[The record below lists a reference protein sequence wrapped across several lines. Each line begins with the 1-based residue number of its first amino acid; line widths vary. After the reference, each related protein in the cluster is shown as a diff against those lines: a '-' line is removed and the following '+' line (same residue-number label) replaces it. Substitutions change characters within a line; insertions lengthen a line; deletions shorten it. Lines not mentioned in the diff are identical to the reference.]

1 MRFWVKVV
9 PRSSKAEVLGK
20 EGDVIKVKV
29 TSPPEGGKA
38 NKELLEVLSKWLGV
52 KKSKVK
58 IVSGETSRKKLIEVE
73 GLEKLPFS

>member
-9 PRSSKAEVLGK
+9 PRSSKSEVLGK
-20 EGDVIKVKV
+20 DGDAIKVKV
-29 TSPPEGGKA
+29 TSAPEGGKA
-38 NKELLEVLSKWLGV
+38 NKELLEVLSRWLGV
-52 KKSKVK
+52 KKSKIR